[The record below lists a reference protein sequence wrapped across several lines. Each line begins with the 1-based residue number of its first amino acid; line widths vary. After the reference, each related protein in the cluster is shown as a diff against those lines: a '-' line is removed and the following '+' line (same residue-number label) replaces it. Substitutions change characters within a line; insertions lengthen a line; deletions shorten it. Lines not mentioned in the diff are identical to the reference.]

1 MMVCE
6 INDITCVTTGV
17 TNNSKVFSL
26 CVCVCECMGG
36 GGVPRRVVVIIIIR

>member
-17 TNNSKVFSL
+17 TNNSTMC
-26 CVCVCECMGG
+26 CVCVCVCVYGG
-36 GGVPRRVVVIIIIR
+36 GDPRRLVVIIIIR